1 MRGSRIALLA
11 LAAFLVAGCGD
22 INRELDN
29 ANKAAGIPGGN
40 SPPPAQPAPGD
51 AKAADAK
58 EKESPSVIA
67 RVQGML
73 GMGDPKEAGHA
84 PKDPNDPMVVCRLGG
99 STSFMLKSGCLN
111 RLGTVVSSKGVP
123 K

>member
-1 MRGSRIALLA
+1 MRASRIAPLALSALLA
-11 LAAFLVAGCGD
+11 AGCSD
-22 INRELDN
+22 IMSELDN
-29 ANKAAGIPGGN
+29 ATVQASKPGGN
-40 SPPPAQPAPGD
+40 SPPPAQPAPGA
-51 AKAADAK
+51 AKAEEK
-58 EKESPSVIA
+58 EKEGPSVIA

-73 GMGDPKEAGHA
+73 GMGEPLEAGRI